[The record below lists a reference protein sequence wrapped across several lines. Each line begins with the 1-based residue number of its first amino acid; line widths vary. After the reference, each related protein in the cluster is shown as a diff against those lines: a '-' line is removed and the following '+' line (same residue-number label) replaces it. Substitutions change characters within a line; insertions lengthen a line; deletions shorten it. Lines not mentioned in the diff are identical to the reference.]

1 MGQCAC
7 NTLYD
12 AGSRIKPDSYGNI
25 AVAPLVILANTLP
38 VTPGGVGIAEGASAG
53 LYALVGQ
60 AGGANGMLL
69 TRLFIVIH
77 ALMGFP
83 FFLFNRQVKN
93 KISNTKVN

>member
-1 MGQCAC
+1 M
-7 NTLYD
+7 
-12 AGSRIKPDSYGNI
+12 
-25 AVAPLVILANTLP
+25 LANTLP
-38 VTPGGVGIAEGASAG
+38 ITPGGIGIAEGASAG

-83 FFLFNRQVKN
+83 FFVFNRLEKRKTEINLKN
-93 KISNTKVN
+93 GNRKIYGHAEEI